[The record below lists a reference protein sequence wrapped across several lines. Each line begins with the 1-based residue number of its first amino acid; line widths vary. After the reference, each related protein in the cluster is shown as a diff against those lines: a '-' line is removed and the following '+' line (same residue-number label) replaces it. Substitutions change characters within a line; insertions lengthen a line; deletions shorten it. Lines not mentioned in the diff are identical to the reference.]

1 MEGKAFLSG
10 LIGGIVVFA
19 ILVVLSLF
27 IFNLHSYKIGVLN
40 PAQVDTALYKTDK
53 VALMQELEKKGI
65 ILTPQEFTNNIVSYY
80 NAAITILVFL
90 FILFSVISY
99 FQIKVIST
107 KQVQESLEQGLKDS
121 ISLRELLIKAFS
133 GQADDKY
140 STKDELQE
148 IKDQINDI
156 LDEIY
161 AEKELNGK
169 SVAKKE

>member
-1 MEGKAFLSG
+1 MKDKSFLSG

-19 ILVVLSLF
+19 VLVVLSLF
-27 IFNLHSYKIGVLN
+27 IFNLHSYKIGILN
-40 PAQVDTALYKTDK
+40 PSNIDTAKYKSEK
-53 VALMQELEKKGI
+53 IALMQELENKGVL
-65 ILTPQEFTNNIVSYY
+65 LTPQEFTNNIVSYY
-80 NAAITILVFL
+80 NTAITILVFL

-121 ISLRELLIKAFS
+121 ITLRELLINAFS

-148 IKDQINDI
+148 IKDQISDL

-161 AEKELNGK
+161 AEKKFDGK
-169 SVAKKE
+169 TVSKKG